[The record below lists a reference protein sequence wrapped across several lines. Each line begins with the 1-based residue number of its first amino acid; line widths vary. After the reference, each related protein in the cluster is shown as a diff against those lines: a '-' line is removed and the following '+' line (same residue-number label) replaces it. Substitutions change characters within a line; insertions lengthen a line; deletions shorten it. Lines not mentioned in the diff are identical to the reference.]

1 MDAIN
6 QWLMPL
12 WNLSP
17 SAPSALVLL
26 ARVASQYLPLIAFLS
41 VAVLLSL
48 GEPWRRTAWQ
58 MLLAMGAAWL
68 IARGL
73 HSLWPQARPAALGI
87 GTQWLEHGNSPAF
100 PSRHATVGLA
110 FGFAG
115 LLAAPRR
122 AVGALCLLAGLLIAW
137 SRVALGVHFPLDV
150 IAGAAI
156 AAACALAMH
165 RLWPWT
171 PAGSAPPPSPISVST
186 DAAMPY
192 PPALEVSVLIP
203 AKNEAGNIGPLVRE
217 IAAALGADY
226 AFEVVLVDDGSTDHT
241 GAEFL
246 EQCRQRGVRGQ
257 LLRHARS
264 CGQST
269 ALATGAQHAQG
280 RYLVTIDGDGQNDPA
295 DIPALI
301 AEARRLSA
309 AGPDF
314 CIAGYRRNRRDTRW
328 KRLQSRIANGVRR
341 RVLDDGVPDTG
352 CGLKLIPR
360 QTWQRLPYFDHMHR
374 FLPALVQR
382 IDGRIAVV
390 PVNHRPRRTGVSKY
404 TAWNRVWVGIVDM
417 LGVRWLMLRSQHPTL
432 SSKEVVGEPM
442 P

>member
-1 MDAIN
+1 MDAAN
-6 QWLMPL
+6 EWLMPL

-17 SAPSALVLL
+17 SAPPALVLL
-26 ARVASQYLPLIAFLS
+26 ARLASQYLPLIDFL
-41 VAVLLSL
+41 ALAALLSL
-48 GEPWRRTAWQ
+48 SEAWRRTAWQ
-58 MLLAMGAAWL
+58 MLLAMGMAWL
-68 IARGL
+68 IAKGL

-87 GTQWLEHGNSPAF
+87 GTQWLAHGLSPSF
-100 PSRHATVGLA
+100 PSRHATLGLA

-115 LLAAPRR
+115 LLNAPRR
-122 AVGALCLLAGLLIAW
+122 TVGVLCLLSGLLVAW
-137 SRVALGVHFPLDV
+137 SRVALGVHFPMDV
-150 IAGAAI
+150 IAGAFI
-156 AAACALAMH
+156 AACCALAA
-165 RLWPWT
+165 RLLWPQG
-171 PAGSAPPPSPISVST
+171 PSAEQPPPLSAPTST
-186 DAAMPY
+186 GPTMPY
-192 PPALEVSVLIP
+192 PAALEVSVLIP
-203 AKNEAGNIGPLVRE
+203 AKDEAGNIAPLVRE
-217 IAAALGADY
+217 IAAALGGDY
-226 AFEVVLVDDGSTDHT
+226 AFEVVLVDDGSSDGT

-246 EQCRQRGVRGQ
+246 EQCRQRGVHAQ

-269 ALATGAQHAQG
+269 ALATAVQHAQG
-280 RYLVTIDGDGQNDPA
+280 RYLVTLDGDGQNDPA
-295 DIPALI
+295 DIPALV

-328 KRLQSRIANGVRR
+328 KRLQSRIANAVRR

-382 IDGRIAVV
+382 IDGRVAVV

-417 LGVRWLMLRSQHPTL
+417 LGVRWLILRSQHPTL
-432 SSKEVVGEPM
+432 SSKEVVGGSAP
-442 P
+442 